1 MVQGC
6 LIASRDDDTRA
17 FFRKREGRRQTDPA
31 IAAGDEGDFPCEFLR
46 HSPFPSIIV
55 GSWEKIQQFHWAN
68 TIL

>member
-31 IAAGDEGDFPCEFLR
+31 IATSDEGDFPCEFL
-46 HSPFPSIIV
+46 
-55 GSWEKIQQFHWAN
+55 
-68 TIL
+68 